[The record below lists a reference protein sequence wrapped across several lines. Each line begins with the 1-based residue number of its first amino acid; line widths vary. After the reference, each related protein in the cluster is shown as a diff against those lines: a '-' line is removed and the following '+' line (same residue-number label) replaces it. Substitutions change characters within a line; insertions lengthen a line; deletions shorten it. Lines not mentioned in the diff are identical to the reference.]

1 MKATIIDGP
10 FRKADYNIFPTYIQV
25 HQLQLSIETLNNIEA
40 FMSDCDMDTWPQD
53 IGVGKTSSQQVM
65 NLLDLNEFKGLKN
78 MIKERVDEYCIESGL
93 APVEIGKSW
102 INSQSENGYV
112 ASHRHELSI
121 VSGAFYPIVEPGS
134 APLVFDSPIKG
145 PRMSEIHNVATHFTS
160 DTMEFDPRDG
170 MLILFPSW
178 LYHYSLPNKTAKR
191 ITISFNTF
199 HKTLDKQE

>member
-1 MKATIIDGP
+1 
-10 FRKADYNIFPTYIQV
+10 
-25 HQLQLSIETLNNIEA
+25 
-40 FMSDCDMDTWPQD
+40 
-53 IGVGKTSSQQVM
+53 
-65 NLLDLNEFKGLKN
+65 
-78 MIKERVDEYCIESGL
+78 MIKERVDEYCMESGL

-199 HKTLDKQE
+199 HIYMNGSINWNSNYKVLNLKKIIYEKLKFQKDN